1 MVKDVFLIALV
12 TKVFLNTAEV
22 DDSTTGIE
30 LRCVVDSEN
39 VEGRCCTGGIRA
51 VGDAINQLNG
61 AVVIGIGRE
70 GITVGGITINAACI
84 SGVDGQTSDREG
96 ITIAIR
102 EAVQKLIFCK
112 DELRILLDVGQ
123 GDRLTSLEFRSVING
138 LDGERRG
145 GKGVAAIGVGD
156 DVVESD
162 FAIEI
167 SIGGEAVIAGS
178 VIRDGAVVGGDAS
191 NRQL

>member
-1 MVKDVFLIALV
+1 M
-12 TKVFLNTAEV
+12 TAPG
-22 DDSTTGIE
+22 GIE

-39 VEGRCCTGGIRA
+39 VEGRCCTGGINA

-70 GITVGGITINAACI
+70 GITVGGITINGACI
-84 SGVDGQTSDREG
+84 SGVDGQTSDGER

-123 GDRLTSLEFRSVING
+123 GDGLSIHG

-145 GKGVAAIGVGD
+145 GKGVAAIRVSD

-162 FAIEI
+162 FAIEV
-167 SIGGEAVIAGS
+167 SIGEK
-178 VIRDGAVVGGDAS
+178 
-191 NRQL
+191 L